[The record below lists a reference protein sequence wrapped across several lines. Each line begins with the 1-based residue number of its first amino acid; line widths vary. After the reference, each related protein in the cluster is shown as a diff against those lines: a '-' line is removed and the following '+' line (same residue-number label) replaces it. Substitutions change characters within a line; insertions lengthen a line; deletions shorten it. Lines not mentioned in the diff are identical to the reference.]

1 MDEDFRFDI
10 RIRDR
15 MVQAGNITKEE
26 VEARLAAL
34 KDVEP
39 ESELVDLEQ
48 PALVPLVATP
58 EGDGEGA

>member
-15 MVQAGNITKEE
+15 MIQAGNVTQEE
-26 VEARLAAL
+26 VNARLSSL

-39 ESELVDLEQ
+39 ESELIELEQ
-48 PALVPLVATP
+48 PALVPLEAET
-58 EGDGEGA
+58 ESESEGA

>member
-39 ESELVDLEQ
+39 ESELVDIEQ

>member
-15 MVQAGNITKEE
+15 MVEAGNITKEQ
-26 VEARLAAL
+26 VEARLSAL

-39 ESELVDLEQ
+39 ESELVELEQ
-48 PALVPLVATP
+48 PGLAPLAPAP
-58 EGDGEGA
+58 EGDGELA

>member
-15 MVQAGNITKEE
+15 MVAAGNITKEE
-26 VEARLAAL
+26 VEARLSSL

-39 ESELVDLEQ
+39 ESELVELEQ
-48 PALVPLVATP
+48 PALEPLVVTP
-58 EGDGEGA
+58 EGEGEGA

>member
-15 MVQAGNITKEE
+15 MVDAGLITKEE
-26 VEARLAAL
+26 VAARLSSL

-39 ESELVDLEQ
+39 ESELVELEQ
-48 PALVPLVATP
+48 PALVPLVPAP
-58 EGDGEGA
+58 ESEGEGA